1 MVEKQEQG
9 GIKSSLLLFGGKMY
23 ITQKTTDSSLRLY
36 KTHKEATIHS
46 IAINKREKEH
56 PSFFL
61 YKVLN
66 IKRRA
71 KYVGILFKDSL
82 GNYRWR

>member
-1 MVEKQEQG
+1 
-9 GIKSSLLLFGGKMY
+9 MY
-23 ITQKTTDSSLRLY
+23 ITQKATDDSLRLY

-61 YKVLN
+61 YKTSG

-71 KYVGILFKDSL
+71 KYIGILSKDSL
-82 GNYRWR
+82 GKYRWR